1 MEPVTTVPHAG
12 QNRASDGSSE
22 PHESHALRSCV
33 PHDEQNRATGSFAA
47 PQAAQDGIGASLG
60 PFRRLRPMSVP
71 EKPSLDGLE
80 AKWDE
85 WWEAAGTYRFDRTK
99 TRDEIYAIDTP
110 PPTASGSL
118 HIGHVMSY
126 THTDLVARYR
136 RMRGDEVF
144 YPMGWDDNGLPT
156 ERRVQNYFGVRCDPS
171 LPFDPA
177 FDVSR
182 LERPDDGPVA
192 VSRPNFIDLCARLT
206 AEDEKAFE
214 ALFRRLGLSVDWTQ
228 TYTTIG
234 EISRRASQRAFLRLA
249 RMGLA
254 YTAEAPTMWD
264 VDFRTAV
271 AQAEIEDREIQGTY
285 QRVAFDL
292 DDGGGRIE
300 VETSR
305 PELIPACVALVV
317 NPDDER
323 YARLVGKTVL
333 TPVFRVPVPVVMHE
347 LADPEKGT
355 GAAQICTFGDV
366 TDVVWWRDLGL
377 PTRVVVRRDGTLA
390 AGRFGE
396 PGWDSREPEAAN
408 AAMAQLEG
416 KAAKQARKQIV
427 ELLREGGWLVGE
439 PEPVQHVVKF
449 YEKGDR
455 PLEVISSRQWFVK
468 TLEFKDALLERGR
481 QISWHPEFM
490 GSRYATWVEGLNQDW
505 AVSRQRYFGVPFP
518 VWFPL
523 DDAGEPVYD
532 APLFPDEATLPV
544 DPQDDVPPGFTAGQR
559 SQPGG
564 FVGDPDVMDT
574 WATSSLSP
582 QIAAR
587 WEDDPDLFERLFP
600 MDLRPQA
607 HDIIRTW
614 LFYTVLRAHLEHDS
628 LPWMNAAI
636 SGFVLDPDRKKMS
649 KSKGNVVVP
658 TEVFEKHSAD
668 AVRYWAASA
677 RLGYDAAI
685 DDQQMKVG
693 RRLAIKI
700 LNASRFVLSMDA
712 APGDITAPVDRSM
725 LCSLA
730 SVVGAATEA
739 LDAYEHARALDVV
752 ERFFWGF
759 TDDYL
764 ELVKQRA
771 YGTHGPG
778 AAGSAIAALRTAM
791 DLLLRLFAPFLPY
804 VTEEVW
810 SWWREGSVHRAP
822 WPTAGEGADAAG
834 PGADPAVYE
843 VAAAVLSAVRKEKAL
858 AKVSLK
864 TPVDSVSVH
873 DTQDRLR
880 LLSQASA
887 DLREAGNIRVID
899 QAEADTFSVDTV
911 LAGPGSPAPGPS
923 TPDQPESA

>member
-1 MEPVTTVPHAG
+1 MTKVP
-12 QNRASDGSSE
+12 Q
-22 PHESHALRSCV
+22 
-33 PHDEQNRATGSFAA
+33 
-47 PQAAQDGIGASLG
+47 
-60 PFRRLRPMSVP
+60 
-71 EKPSLDGLE
+71 KPSLDGLE

-85 WWEAAGTYRFDRTK
+85 WWEAAGTYRFDRSK
-99 TRDEIYAIDTP
+99 TREQIYAIDTP

-126 THTDLVARYR
+126 THTDLIARFR

-177 FDVSR
+177 FDVSA
-182 LERPDDGPVA
+182 LERPDERAVA
-192 VSRPNFIDLCARLT
+192 VSRPNFIDLCERLT

-214 ALFRRLGLSVDWTQ
+214 ALFRRLGLSVDWRQ

-234 EISRRASQRAFLRLA
+234 EVSRRASQRAFLRLV
-249 RMGLA
+249 RRGLA
-254 YTAEAPTMWD
+254 YTSEAPTMWD

-271 AQAEIEDREIQGTY
+271 AQAEIEDREIAGTY
-285 QRVAFDL
+285 HRVAFDL
-292 DDGGGRIE
+292 EDGSSRIE
-300 VETSR
+300 IETSR
-305 PELIPACVALVV
+305 PEMIPACVALVV

-323 YARLVGKTVL
+323 YAPLVGATAL
-333 TPVFRVPVPVVMHE
+333 TPVFRVPVPVVAHE

-396 PGWDSREPEAAN
+396 PGWESLDPDAAN
-408 AAMAQLEG
+408 AAMEQLEG

-468 TLEFKDALLERGR
+468 TLEFRDALLERGR
-481 QISWHPEFM
+481 QMSWHPDFM
-490 GSRYATWVEGLNQDW
+490 GSRYASWVEGLNQDW
-505 AVSRQRYFGVPFP
+505 AISRQRYFGVPFP

-523 DDAGEPVYD
+523 DVDGEPRYEE
-532 APLFPDEATLPV
+532 PILPEENALPI
-544 DPQDDVPPGFTAGQR
+544 DPQDDVPPGYAAEQR
-559 SQPGG
+559 GEPGG

-628 LPWMNAAI
+628 LPWTNAAI

-658 TEVFEKHSAD
+658 TEVFEQHSSD

-700 LNASRFVLSMDA
+700 LNASRFVLSMEA
-712 APGDITAPVDRSM
+712 EPGDVTEPLDRSM
-725 LCSLA
+725 LCTLA
-730 SVVGAATEA
+730 AVVDEATAA
-739 LDAYEHARALDVV
+739 LDAYEHSKSLDAI

-771 YGTHGPG
+771 YGAHGPE
-778 AAGSAIAALRTAM
+778 AAGSAVGALRTAI
-791 DLLLRLFAPFLPY
+791 DVLARLFAPFLPY

-822 WPTAGEGADAAG
+822 WPSSAGLRIGEADR
-834 PGADPAVYE
+834 AVYE
-843 VAAAVLSAVRKEKAL
+843 VAAAVLTAVRKEKAL

-864 TPVDSVSVH
+864 TPVDTVTVH

-880 LLSQASA
+880 LLSQSSV
-887 DLREAGNIRVID
+887 DLREAGNIRAIE
-899 QAEADTFSVDTV
+899 QAEADAFAVETV
-911 LAGPGSPAPGPS
+911 LAEAGSDPA
-923 TPDQPESA
+923 

>member
-1 MEPVTTVPHAG
+1 
-12 QNRASDGSSE
+12 
-22 PHESHALRSCV
+22 
-33 PHDEQNRATGSFAA
+33 
-47 PQAAQDGIGASLG
+47 
-60 PFRRLRPMSVP
+60 MSMP

-85 WWEAAGTYRFDRTK
+85 WWEAAGTYHFDRTK
-99 TRDEIYAIDTP
+99 TREQVFAIDTP

-171 LPFDPA
+171 LPHDPA
-177 FDVSR
+177 FDVSA
-182 LERPDDGPVA
+182 LERPDDAPIPI
-192 VSRPNFIDLCARLT
+192 SRPSFIELCQRLT

-214 ALFRRLGLSVDWTQ
+214 TLFRRLGLSVDWRQ
-228 TYTTIG
+228 TYTTID
-234 EISRRASQRAFLRLA
+234 ETSRRASQRAFLRLVH
-249 RMGLA
+249 RGDA

-264 VDFRTAV
+264 VDFQTPV
-271 AQAEIEDREIQGTY
+271 AQAEIEDREIDGTY
-285 QRVAFDL
+285 HRVAFDL
-292 DDGGGRIE
+292 EHGDGRIE
-300 VETSR
+300 IETSR

-317 NPDDER
+317 HPEDER
-323 YARLVGKTVL
+323 YAASVGSTVL
-333 TPVFRVPVPVVMHE
+333 TPVFRVPVPLVAHP

-377 PTRVVVRRDGTLA
+377 PARVVVRRDGTLA

-396 PGWDSREPEAAN
+396 PGWESREPEAAN
-408 AAMAQLEG
+408 AAMARLEG
-416 KAAKQARKQIV
+416 KTAKQARRAIV
-427 ELLREGGWLVGE
+427 DLLRDGGWLVGE
-439 PEPVQHVVKF
+439 PEPVRHVVKF

-468 TLEFKDALLERGR
+468 TLAYKEALLERGR
-481 QISWHPEFM
+481 QITWHPNFM
-490 GSRYATWVEGLNQDW
+490 GSRYASWVEGLNQDW
-505 AVSRQRYFGVPFP
+505 AISRQRFYGPAFP
-518 VWFPL
+518 VWYPL
-523 DDAGEPVYD
+523 DESAR
-532 APLFPDEATLPV
+532 PDHEHPILADESSLPV
-544 DPQDDVPPGFTAGQR
+544 DPQVDVPPGYTPDQR
-559 SQPGG
+559 GEPGG

-574 WATSSLSP
+574 WATSSLTP

-587 WEDDPDLFERLFP
+587 WEDEPDLFDRLFP

-628 LPWMNAAI
+628 LPWTDAAI

-658 TEVFEKHSAD
+658 TEVLERHSSD

-700 LNASRFVLSMDA
+700 LNASRFVLSMEA
-712 APGDITAPVDRSM
+712 TPGEITEPLDRAMLSALADVVDE
-725 LCSLA
+725 
-730 SVVGAATEA
+730 ATSALDDYEHSKA
-739 LDAYEHARALDVV
+739 LDAV

-771 YGTHGPG
+771 YGGHGPQ
-778 AAGSAIAALRTAM
+778 AAGSALAALREALDTI
-791 DLLLRLFAPFLPY
+791 LRLFAPFLPY

-810 SWWREGSVHRAP
+810 SWWRQGSVHRSS
-822 WPTAGEGADAAG
+822 WPEAGDLAAKAG
-834 PGADPAVYE
+834 DDCDTGVYE
-843 VAAAVLSAVRKEKAL
+843 VAAAVLTAVRKEKAL
-858 AKVSLK
+858 AKVSLR
-864 TPVDSVSVH
+864 TAVDSVIVR

-880 LLSQASA
+880 LLSQAA
-887 DLREAGNIRVID
+887 VDLREAGNIRAIE
-899 QAEADTFSVDTV
+899 QEEADGFSVETV
-911 LAGPGSPAPGPS
+911 LAEAPPS
-923 TPDQPESA
+923 DHA

>member
-1 MEPVTTVPHAG
+1 
-12 QNRASDGSSE
+12 
-22 PHESHALRSCV
+22 
-33 PHDEQNRATGSFAA
+33 
-47 PQAAQDGIGASLG
+47 
-60 PFRRLRPMSVP
+60 MSVP

-85 WWEAAGTYRFDRTK
+85 WWEAAGTYHFDRTK
-99 TRDEIYAIDTP
+99 TRDEVFAIDTP

-171 LPFDPA
+171 LPADPA

-192 VSRPNFIDLCARLT
+192 VSRPNFIELCERLT
-206 AEDEKAFE
+206 TEDEKAFE
-214 ALFRRLGLSVDWTQ
+214 ALFRRLGLSVDWRQ

-234 EISRRASQRAFLRLA
+234 EVSRRASQRAFLRLV
-249 RMGLA
+249 RGGLA

-271 AQAEIEDREIQGTY
+271 AQAEIEDREVAGTY
-285 QRVAFDL
+285 HRVAFDL
-292 DDGGGRIE
+292 DDGSGRIE
-300 VETSR
+300 IETSR

-323 YARLVGKTVL
+323 YAPLVGATAL
-333 TPVFRVPVPVVMHE
+333 TPVFRVPVPVVAHE
-347 LADPEKGT
+347 LAEPEKGT

-377 PTRVVVRRDGTLA
+377 PARVIVRRDGTLA

-396 PGWDSREPEAAN
+396 PGWESRDADAAN

-416 KAAKQARKQIV
+416 KGAKQARKQIV
-427 ELLREGGWLVGE
+427 ALLRDGGWLVGE

-468 TLEFKDALLERGR
+468 TLEFKDPLLERGR
-481 QISWHPEFM
+481 QIAWHPGFM
-490 GSRYATWVEGLNQDW
+490 GSRFASWVEGLNQDW

-523 DDAGEPVYD
+523 DDAGEPIYD
-532 APLFPDEATLPV
+532 EPILPEEAALPV
-544 DPQDDVPPGFTAGQR
+544 DPLDDVPPGYAADQR
-559 SQPGG
+559 GVPGG
-564 FVGDPDVMDT
+564 FAGDPDVMDT

-587 WEDDPDLFERLFP
+587 WEDDPDLFQRLFP

-628 LPWMNAAI
+628 LPWTNAAI

-658 TEVFEKHSAD
+658 TEVFERHSAD

-700 LNASRFVLSMDA
+700 LNASRFVLSME
-712 APGDITAPVDRSM
+712 APPGEVTEPVDRAM
-725 LCSLA
+725 LCTLA
-730 SVVGAATEA
+730 SVVSDATEA
-739 LDAYEHARALDVV
+739 LDTYEHSKALGSV

-771 YGTHGPG
+771 YGAHGPEG
-778 AAGSAIAALRTAM
+778 AASAIGALRAAL
-791 DLLLRLFAPFLPY
+791 DVLLRLFAPFLPY

-810 SWWREGSVHRAP
+810 SWWREGSVHRAS
-822 WPTAGEGADAAG
+822 WPVAAEVAEHADG
-834 PGADPAVYE
+834 DGDPAIYE

-864 TPVDSVSVH
+864 TAVDSITVH

-880 LLSQASA
+880 LLSQTTA
-887 DLREAGNIRVID
+887 DLREAGNIRAID
-899 QAEADTFSVDTV
+899 QAEADAFAVETV
-911 LAGPGSPAPGPS
+911 LAPPSEPSPDAQG
-923 TPDQPESA
+923 

>member
-1 MEPVTTVPHAG
+1 
-12 QNRASDGSSE
+12 
-22 PHESHALRSCV
+22 
-33 PHDEQNRATGSFAA
+33 
-47 PQAAQDGIGASLG
+47 
-60 PFRRLRPMSVP
+60 MSVP

-85 WWEAAGTYRFDRTK
+85 WWEAAGTYRFDRSK
-99 TRDEIYAIDTP
+99 SREEIFAIDTP

-126 THTDLVARYR
+126 THTDLIARYR
-136 RMRGDEVF
+136 RMRGYEVF

-177 FDVSR
+177 FDVST
-182 LERPDDGPVA
+182 LERPDDAPVA
-192 VSRPNFIDLCARLT
+192 VSRPNFIDLCTRLT

-214 ALFRRLGLSVDWTQ
+214 MLFRRLGLSVDWEQ

-234 EISRRASQRAFLRLA
+234 EVSRRASQRAFLRLV
-249 RMGLA
+249 RRGLA
-254 YTAEAPTMWD
+254 YTADAPTMWD

-271 AQAEIEDREIQGTY
+271 AQAEIEDREVGGVY
-285 QRVAFDL
+285 HRVAFDL
-292 DDGGGRIE
+292 EDGSGRVEI
-300 VETSR
+300 ETSR
-305 PELIPACVALVV
+305 PEMIPACVALVV
-317 NPDDER
+317 NRDDDR
-323 YARLVGKTVL
+323 YASLVGTTAL
-333 TPVFRVPVPVVMHE
+333 TPVFRVPVPIVAHE

-377 PTRVVVRRDGTLA
+377 PARVVIRRDGTLA

-396 PGWDSREPEAAN
+396 AGWESRDPEAAN
-408 AAMAQLEG
+408 AAMARLEG
-416 KAAKQARKQIV
+416 RSAKQARKEIV
-427 ELLREGGWLVGE
+427 ELLREGGWLAGE

-449 YEKGDR
+449 YEKGER
-455 PLEVISSRQWFVK
+455 PLEVISTRQWFVK
-468 TLEFKDALLERGR
+468 TLELREALLERGR
-481 QISWHPEFM
+481 QISWHPGYM
-490 GSRYATWVEGLNQDW
+490 GSRYASWVEGLNQDW
-505 AVSRQRYFGVPFP
+505 AISRQRYFGVPFP
-518 VWFPL
+518 VWFPA

-532 APLFPDEATLPV
+532 QPILAEEAALPI
-544 DPQDDVPPGFTAGQR
+544 DPQDDVPPGYSAEQR
-559 SQPGG
+559 GQPGG
-564 FVGDPDVMDT
+564 FIGDPDVMDT
-574 WATSSLSP
+574 WATSSLTP
-582 QIAAR
+582 QIAGR

-628 LPWMNAAI
+628 LPWTNAAI

-658 TEVFEKHSAD
+658 TEVFEQHSSD
-668 AVRYWAASA
+668 AVRYWGASA
-677 RLGYDAAI
+677 RLGYDAAF
-685 DDQQMKVG
+685 DEQQMKVG

-700 LNASRFVLSMDA
+700 LNASRFVLSMEA
-712 APGDITAPVDRSM
+712 EPGPVTQPVDRSM
-725 LCSLA
+725 LRRLA
-730 SVVGAATEA
+730 HVVGEATAA
-739 LDAYEHARALDVV
+739 LDAYEHSKALDAV

-771 YGTHGPG
+771 YGAHGAE
-778 AAGSAIAALRTAM
+778 AAASAIGALRNAL
-791 DLLLRLFAPFLPY
+791 DVVLRLFAPFLPY

-822 WPTAGEGADAAG
+822 WPEPAAAWAGEADR
-834 PGADPAVYE
+834 AVYE

-858 AKVSLK
+858 AKVSLR
-864 TPVDSVSVH
+864 TPVDSVTVH

-880 LLSQASA
+880 ALSQASA
-887 DLREAGNIRVID
+887 DLREAGNIRAID
-899 QAEADTFSVDTV
+899 QDEADTFSVEAV
-911 LAGPGSPAPGPS
+911 LAGGEPS
-923 TPDQPESA
+923 GDAYS

>member
-1 MEPVTTVPHAG
+1 
-12 QNRASDGSSE
+12 
-22 PHESHALRSCV
+22 
-33 PHDEQNRATGSFAA
+33 
-47 PQAAQDGIGASLG
+47 
-60 PFRRLRPMSVP
+60 MSVP

-85 WWEAAGTYRFDRTK
+85 WWEAAGTYHFDRTK
-99 TRDEIYAIDTP
+99 TRDEVFAIDTP

-171 LPFDPA
+171 LPADPA

-192 VSRPNFIDLCARLT
+192 VSRPNFIELCERLT
-206 AEDEKAFE
+206 TEDEKAFE
-214 ALFRRLGLSVDWTQ
+214 ALFRRLGLSVDWRQ

-234 EISRRASQRAFLRLA
+234 EVSRRASQRAFLRLV
-249 RMGLA
+249 RGGLA

-271 AQAEIEDREIQGTY
+271 AQAEIEDREVAGTY
-285 QRVAFDL
+285 HRVAFDL
-292 DDGGGRIE
+292 EDGSGRIE
-300 VETSR
+300 IETSR

-323 YARLVGKTVL
+323 YAPLVGATAL
-333 TPVFRVPVPVVMHE
+333 TPVFRVPVPVVAHE
-347 LADPEKGT
+347 LAEPEKGT

-377 PTRVVVRRDGTLA
+377 PARVIVRRDGTLA

-396 PGWDSREPEAAN
+396 PGWESRDADAAN

-416 KAAKQARKQIV
+416 KGAKQARKQIV
-427 ELLREGGWLVGE
+427 ELLRDGGWHVGE

-468 TLEFKDALLERGR
+468 TLEFKDPLLERGR
-481 QISWHPEFM
+481 QIAWHPGFM
-490 GSRYATWVEGLNQDW
+490 GSRFASWVEGLNQDW

-523 DDAGEPVYD
+523 DDDGEPVYD
-532 APLFPDEATLPV
+532 EPILADEASLPI
-544 DPQDDVPPGFTAGQR
+544 DSQDDVPPGFTAEQR
-559 SQPGG
+559 GVPGG
-564 FVGDPDVMDT
+564 FAGDPDVMDT

-587 WEDDPDLFERLFP
+587 WEDDPDLFQRLFP

-628 LPWMNAAI
+628 LPWTNAAI

-658 TEVFEKHSAD
+658 TEVFERHSAD

-700 LNASRFVLSMDA
+700 LNASRFVLSME
-712 APGDITAPVDRSM
+712 APPGEVTEPVDRAM
-725 LCSLA
+725 LCTLA
-730 SVVGAATEA
+730 SVVSDATEA
-739 LDAYEHARALDVV
+739 LDIYEHSKALDSV

-771 YGTHGPG
+771 YGAHGPEG
-778 AAGSAIAALRTAM
+778 AASAIGALRAAL
-791 DLLLRLFAPFLPY
+791 DVLLRLFAPFLPY

-810 SWWREGSVHRAP
+810 SWWREGSVHLAS
-822 WPTAGEGADAAG
+822 WPVAVEVAEHAGGDG
-834 PGADPAVYE
+834 DPAIYE

-864 TPVDSVSVH
+864 TAVDSITVH

-880 LLSQASA
+880 LLSQTTA
-887 DLREAGNIRVID
+887 DLREAGNIRAID
-899 QAEADTFSVDTV
+899 QAEADAFAVETV
-911 LAGPGSPAPGPS
+911 LAPPSEPSPDAQG
-923 TPDQPESA
+923 